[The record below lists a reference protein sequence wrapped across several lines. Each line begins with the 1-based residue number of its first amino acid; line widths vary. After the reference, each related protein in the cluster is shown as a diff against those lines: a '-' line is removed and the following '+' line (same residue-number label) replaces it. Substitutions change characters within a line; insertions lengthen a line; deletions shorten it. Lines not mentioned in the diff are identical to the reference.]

1 VPFTVLPEFV
11 RLVDVNVPSSLQTV
25 RPDDLSTSFGAGVVL
40 KRVIIQ
46 ITNDRITVPPESW
59 PRWLLERKYKA
70 MFGESV
76 E

>member
-46 ITNDRITVPPESW
+46 ITNDQITVPPESW
-59 PRWLLERKYKA
+59 SRWLLERKSKA
-70 MFGESV
+70 MFGEPV